1 MPTTFTMR
9 HDIDCSADRFWEM
22 FFDTAL
28 QRSVFLE
35 LGFPQWD
42 VVERKET
49 DKEVVL
55 IIKAIPKIDAPAPV
69 AKLMGPGF
77 GYTEEGRFDR
87 AAKVYRFVITP
98 STMAD
103 KMTNTGS
110 VRVEAKGDNK
120 CTRIVETFGEAK
132 IFGLGGMIEKMTE
145 KSVREGWD
153 HSARKFNEILAK
165 K

>member
-1 MPTTFTMR
+1 MATTFTLR
-9 HDIDCSADRFWEM
+9 HDIDCSVDRFWEM
-22 FFDTAL
+22 FLDATVQQGIFK
-28 QRSVFLE
+28 E
-35 LGFPQWD
+35 LGFPKWE
-42 VVERKET
+42 VVETKET
-49 DKEVVL
+49 EKEIVR
-55 IIKAIPKIDAPAPV
+55 IISAVPKLDAPAPV

-87 AAKVYRFVITP
+87 ASKVYKFVITP

-120 CTRIVETFGEAK
+120 CTRIVDIFGEAK
-132 IFGLGGMIEKMTE
+132 IFGLASMIEKMSE
-145 KSVREGWD
+145 KNIRDGWD
-153 HSARKFNEILAK
+153 HSARKFNQILAK